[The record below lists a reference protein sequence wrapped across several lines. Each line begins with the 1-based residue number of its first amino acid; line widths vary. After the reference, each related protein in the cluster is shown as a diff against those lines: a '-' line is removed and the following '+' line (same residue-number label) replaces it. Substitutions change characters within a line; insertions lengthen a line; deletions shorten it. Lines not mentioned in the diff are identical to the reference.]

1 MYVLFVKTMKA
12 PLFRFYRR
20 ATLPLVIGFCLA
32 HAASRAA
39 ADEVVADWDFSRAA
53 IVEDTIVVPATE
65 GEAGDLIYKPK
76 SSLAE
81 SGVKIE
87 KKDGESGPNV
97 VCISGH
103 TPLGMV
109 SQKKVSWEH
118 GEHFRIDA
126 DVNPTGTDLS
136 YIIRSFF
143 ALEYYGKDKK
153 MSFIVW
159 PDGGGKAQNVSMKM
173 HADEWNAVSAQF
185 SNGEISLTVNGETK
199 TFKLPDGWESPKI
212 NSSLLVA
219 HPATNAER
227 TFAGKI
233 AKLRVTKLP

>member
-1 MYVLFVKTMKA
+1 MKS
-12 PLFRFYRR
+12 PLVRFSRR
-20 ATLPLVIGFCLA
+20 ATLPLVLGFCLS

-39 ADEVVADWDFSRAA
+39 ADEVVADWDFNRAA
-53 IVEDTIVVPATE
+53 IVEDTIVVPTTE

-76 SSLAE
+76 SSLAD

-97 VCISGH
+97 VCFEGH
-103 TPLGMV
+103 PPLGMA

-118 GEHFRIDA
+118 GQHFRIDA
-126 DVNPTGTDLS
+126 EVNPTGPDLS

-153 MSFIVW
+153 VSFIVW

-173 HADEWNAVSAQF
+173 HADEWNTVSAQF
-185 SNGEISLTVNGETK
+185 SNGELSLTVNGETK

-212 NSSLLVA
+212 NSPLLVA